1 VFDFGKVIELIGAV
15 EHRVVAEP
23 RALSSRRLAD
33 FLSAPKNSTLPLWQL
48 SDMYF
53 ARRNLASRERSEMP
67 SVPPRRVTAKTIHPP
82 STMADK
88 VIENPYLHFIMSEMW
103 AALAAI
109 SSYAL
114 FRFGAFATQ
123 WITGLMPLQDP
134 LPALFLESTLSWG
147 AAISASA
154 TFAVV
159 SLYQLVVLVKRLWER
174 F

>member
-1 VFDFGKVIELIGAV
+1 
-15 EHRVVAEP
+15 
-23 RALSSRRLAD
+23 
-33 FLSAPKNSTLPLWQL
+33 
-48 SDMYF
+48 MYF
-53 ARRNLASRERSEMP
+53 VQRNLASRERSEMA
-67 SVPPRRVTAKTIHPP
+67 SVPPRRVAATVRAP
-82 STMADK
+82 STTMADK

-109 SSYAL
+109 ASYGL

-134 LPALFLESTLSWG
+134 LPALFLENTLSWG
-147 AAISASA
+147 AAISSSA

-159 SLYQLVVLVKRLWER
+159 SLYQLIVLVKRLWER